1 MFSWAESFTASVL
14 VQCIQRISFQEDSK
28 WILCIYFR
36 FNKGNWSNYL
46 YCIVIY
52 KVINSWN
59 NWLNAI
65 AKPFIERV
73 PQSSRDTSYYQTCST
88 SGFLSKLSPNTRGQS
103 AERNAPLCSE
113 GRLWKL
119 ALLESNQRDTTGLS
133 EGWRRKELP
142 PGRLLRIVKLLLNLI
157 TVGAWPK
164 CPRRDF
170 RTGGGAQVCQLD
182 CDSGYSSLWG
192 QIHNHLKKML
202 VLLFC
207 S

>member
-1 MFSWAESFTASVL
+1 M
-14 VQCIQRISFQEDSK
+14 
-28 WILCIYFR
+28 
-36 FNKGNWSNYL
+36 
-46 YCIVIY
+46 IY

-65 AKPFIERV
+65 AKPLIQCI

-88 SGFLSKLSPNTRGQS
+88 SGFFSKLSPNTRGQS
-103 AERNAPLCSE
+103 GERNAPFCSE

-133 EGWRRKELP
+133 EEWKRKKLP
-142 PGRLLRIVKLLLNLI
+142 PGRLLSFVKLLLNSI

-164 CPRRDF
+164 CPRKDF
-170 RTGGGAQVCQLD
+170 RTGGGAQICQLD

-192 QIHNHLKKML
+192 RIHKRLKKCWFSWFVL
-202 VLLFC
+202 SLLFLLC
-207 S
+207 HWNLMKTSEDKALQPRVTSANTGIQGQFGDKALN